1 LRGLLAD
8 ENIEGDL
15 PHLRRS
21 LDRLDLWNV
30 LVAVEIDFA
39 TFPQLGLLPGMPDR
53 ALWEFCQR
61 EGWVLLTDNRNKDGP
76 DSLEATLSDSWR
88 VGNLPV
94 LTIADKAKFE
104 RNRTYAERVAS
115 EIDELLFGIREGEF
129 RDLQRIFVPR

>member
-15 PHLRRS
+15 SHLRRR

-61 EGWVLLTDNRNKDGP
+61 EGWVLLADNRNKDGP
-76 DSLEATLSDSWR
+76 DSLEATLADSWR

-94 LTIADKAKFE
+94 LTISDKAKFE
-104 RNRTYAERVAS
+104 RHRAYAERVAS
-115 EIDELLFGIREGEF
+115 EIAELLFGIREGEF